1 MKERPDLCRKYF
13 AFVPIGLR
21 DKAPQTPTEVVRD
34 LALMKAGPSSDG
46 QYDYQLKITNNEKS
60 RFDRDRNAVA
70 EEWIA
75 WAKSNTLCR

>member
-34 LALMKAGPSSDG
+34 LALMEAGPSSDG
-46 QYDYQLKITNNEKS
+46 QYDYQVKITNDEMS